1 MAARSASAPG
11 PGGPAGQGV
20 GQRPG
25 AVPASSPVPGSGLKP
40 GGVAVDGLGG
50 NGRLAN
56 SGHAQQHEAG
66 RSRTGEQGRA
76 QPAQQRRPA
85 DERGG
90 LRRHTRQHRPAGTA
104 ARPVSEADRG
114 PLNGP
119 WVPGVPRRMVVAGD
133 SGVPGAARSA
143 RGSTSR
149 TASSAVRPSRASAWY
164 HIEPGAASR
173 SPVPMAPCTSS
184 PRRRSRLCRW
194 RPAAAAAACVTSARG
209 ATGRPVRHA
218 ISPCPEAVAGT
229 SLFGGPVPRL
239 AVCCRG
245 CGADEP
251 GGWWAAGPVAAA
263 AARGRGA
270 FAGGTG
276 QQVGAE
282 RPDGQQPGT
291 RQHPRAPSQDDPH
304 ARGNP
309 GPAR

>member
-1 MAARSASAPG
+1 MPSRPSSVVRPMNEAVSA
-11 PGGPAGQGV
+11 
-20 GQRPG
+20 G
-25 AVPASSPVPGSGLKP
+25 A
-40 GGVAVDGLGG
+40 
-50 NGRLAN
+50 
-56 SGHAQQHEAG
+56 H
-66 RSRTGEQGRA
+66 
-76 QPAQQRRPA
+76 
-85 DERGG
+85 
-90 LRRHTRQHRPAGTA
+90 RQHRPAGDGRE
-104 ARPVSEADRG
+104 ARVSADRG

-149 TASSAVRPSRASAWY
+149 TASSAVRPSRASASY

-194 RPAAAAAACVTSARG
+194 RPAADTSRPASPPHGG

-245 CGADEP
+245 CGVDEP